1 MTEHI
6 SRRPPPALPDLST
19 QGWLQVRGQVDKFLQ
34 WCRSNYSG
42 LPGGFKN
49 LAATLV
55 RAGVSAFAGTMA
67 NGWAAADHVH
77 QPETAAPSHP
87 TGAAAAEGT
96 GSSLMRADATIKQG
110 IVTNKGDVLTF
121 STVPARLGVGADGL
135 VLTAASGE
143 ATGLKWAAAG
153 GSATDDDA
161 RLLAWVGIAMAGRR

>member
-1 MTEHI
+1 MTESI
-6 SRRPPPALPDLST
+6 NRRPPPPLGDIGQAQWNSA
-19 QGWLQVRGQVDKFLQ
+19 RGPIYRFLRWMVQ
-34 WCRSNYSG
+34 EHSAI
-42 LPGGFKN
+42 PGGFKN
-49 LAATLV
+49 LVASLV
-55 RAGVSAFAGTMA
+55 RAGVASSAGLQS

-77 QPETAAPSHP
+77 QPQTAAPSNP
-87 TGAAAAEGT
+87 TGTAAAEGT
-96 GSSLMRADATIKQG
+96 GASLMRADATIKQG

-143 ATGLKWAAAG
+143 ATGLKWASAG